1 MTRKKS
7 DSLRKQDVQTHR
19 AMRIMLVFICICFA
33 FVCGFILRGNP
44 DALHALGFSTT
55 IADEEQNPGM
65 TVSGSTYDALSAR
78 IAEFEGIIS
87 GQSIDS
93 LDLDRATNDMLQSA
107 SGSVDDSY
115 LRYYDES
122 HYESY
127 LKDTSKTYTGIGV
140 LFGEYEGKAYVTD
153 VFAGSEA
160 EGKGIQSGD
169 FIVAIDGD
177 RGQNGWSQIEVT
189 KKIAQSAGEEVV
201 LTLRRPATIDADGG
215 TEYTV
220 TVECSDMLE
229 ANVTTELVN
238 DNVGYIKLS
247 QVTQNSASLVR
258 QAVSSLMAE
267 GAQSYVL
274 DLRDNPGGYLT
285 QSVDLTSL
293 FVKSGVVAEIQTKQ
307 SLVTKTAS
315 GSTVTDAP
323 LVVLVNKNTAAA
335 AEVIAGG
342 LQDNKRATIVGETT
356 QGKGSVQSI
365 QELSWGGALRFTSAA
380 YKTPLGHTIDGV
392 GIKPNVQV
400 ALDSGSST
408 DNQKTLAVD
417 TASSLV
423 R

>member
-1 MTRKKS
+1 
-7 DSLRKQDVQTHR
+7 
-19 AMRIMLVFICICFA
+19 
-33 FVCGFILRGNP
+33 
-44 DALHALGFSTT
+44 
-55 IADEEQNPGM
+55 
-65 TVSGSTYDALSAR
+65 
-78 IAEFEGIIS
+78 
-87 GQSIDS
+87 
-93 LDLDRATNDMLQSA
+93 MLQSA
-107 SGSVDDSY
+107 SGSVNDSY

-258 QAVSSLMAE
+258 QAVSTLMAE